1 MIKILHTADVH
12 LGREFPFLREKGRE
26 HRNQLLRTFERVID
40 LAISEKVSILLIA
53 GDLFDTNHV
62 YGIIIGKV
70 LAAFEKL
77 EDKDIPVCILHGT
90 HDAYNDDSIYRF
102 LHFPP
107 NVTVLTPGNQR
118 KVYTGL
124 DLTVYGKP
132 FDDKLIGESAVQG
145 LTIVKE
151 SSFHVGMAHCS
162 IRTKGFI
169 EKDGMILDRSEIA
182 NCGFDYLALGH
193 WHSFQDFS
201 QGDTKAFYCGSP
213 EPISMDQ
220 KAAGNVALV
229 TIREK
234 GDVTV
239 EPVRIGTRRIDAITV
254 DVGAARSVD
263 NIIQTIEAAADPGL
277 ILGVTLIG
285 LCGMDYDLDAQEI
298 EEQLAGQFFCLRV
311 EDKSHPKLE
320 EVSSEAIPEE
330 TVAGKFVRIMQQKIA
345 LAAAEHDKEIY
356 GEALK
361 LGYAMLQGRTQVI
374 E

>member
-26 HRNQLLRTFERVID
+26 HRNQLVRTFERVID
-40 LAISEKVSILLIA
+40 LAINEKVSILLIA

-77 EDKDIPVCILHGT
+77 EDQGIPVCILPGT
-90 HDAYNDDSIYRF
+90 HDVYNDDSIYRF

-107 NVTVLTPGNQR
+107 NVTVLTPDIER
-118 KVYTGL
+118 KVYAGL

-132 FDDKLIGESAVQG
+132 FDDKLIGESAVRG

-162 IRTKGFI
+162 IKTKGFI
-169 EKDGMILDRSEIA
+169 EKDSMILDRSEIA

-213 EPISMDQ
+213 EPISVDQ
-220 KAAGNVALV
+220 KAAGNAALV
-229 TIREK
+229 AIYEK
-234 GDVTV
+234 GHVTV
-239 EPVRIGTRRIDAITV
+239 EPVRVGTRIIDAMDIN
-254 DVGAARSVD
+254 VGSAKSVD
-263 NIIQTIEAAADPGL
+263 SIIQMIEARANPDL
-277 ILGVTLIG
+277 ILEVTLAG
-285 LCGMDYDLDAQEI
+285 LCGMDYDLNAQEI

-311 EDKSHPKLE
+311 EDESHPKLE
-320 EVSSEAIPEE
+320 EVSSETIPEE
-330 TVAGKFVRIMQQKIA
+330 TVAGKFVRMMQQRIA
-345 LAAAEHDKEIY
+345 SAGSEKDRDIY

-361 LGYAMLQGRTQVI
+361 LGFAVLQGRMQVI

>member
-12 LGREFPFLREKGRE
+12 LGREFPLLREKGRE

-40 LAISEKVSILLIA
+40 LAINEKVSILLIA

-77 EDKDIPVCILHGT
+77 KDKGIPVCILPGT

-107 NVTVLTPGNQR
+107 NVTILTPGNQK

-132 FDDKLIGESAVQG
+132 FNDKLIGESAVRG
-145 LTIVKE
+145 LTIVKK

-162 IRTKGFI
+162 IRIQGFV
-169 EKDGMILDRSEIA
+169 ENDSMILDRSEIA

-193 WHSFQDFS
+193 WHSFKDFS

-213 EPISMDQ
+213 EPITMDQ
-220 KAAGNVALV
+220 KDAGNVALV
-229 TIREK
+229 TIYEK
-234 GDVTV
+234 GNVAV
-239 EPVRIGTRRIDAITV
+239 EPVRIGTRRIDAISI
-254 DVGAARSVD
+254 DVGLAKSVD
-263 NIIQTIEAAADPGL
+263 NIIKMVEERADPNL
-277 ILGVTLIG
+277 ILKVTLTG
-285 LCGMDYDLDAQEI
+285 LCRMDCDLNFREI
-298 EEQLAGQFFCLRV
+298 EDQLAGQFFCLLV
-311 EDKSHPKLE
+311 VDESHPQLE
-320 EVSSEAIPEE
+320 EVSSEIIPEE
-330 TVAGKFVRIMQQKIA
+330 TVAGKFVGLMRQRIASTSQ
-345 LAAAEHDKEIY
+345 ENDKDIY
-356 GEALK
+356 EEALK
-361 LGYAMLQGRTQVI
+361 LGFAILQGRTQVI

>member
-12 LGREFPFLREKGRE
+12 LGREFIFLREKGRE

-40 LAISEKVSILLIA
+40 LAINEKVSILLIA

-77 EDKDIPVCILHGT
+77 ENQGIPVCILPGT
-90 HDAYNDDSIYRF
+90 HDAYNEDSIYRF

-107 NVTVLTPGNQR
+107 NVTVLTPDNEN
-118 KVYTGL
+118 KAYAGL

-132 FDDKLIGESAVQG
+132 FDDRLIGESALRG
-145 LTIVKE
+145 LSTVKE

-162 IRTKGFI
+162 IKTKGFI
-169 EKDGMILDRSEIA
+169 EKDSMILDRSEIA
-182 NCGFDYLALGH
+182 KCGFDYLALGH

-229 TIREK
+229 TIHEK
-234 GDVTV
+234 GNVTV
-239 EPVRIGTRRIDAITV
+239 APVRIGTRRIDAITI
-254 DVGAARSVD
+254 DVGSARSVD
-263 NIIQTIEAAADPGL
+263 NIIQTIEARANPDL
-277 ILGVTLIG
+277 ILRVTLAG
-285 LCGMDYDLDAQEI
+285 LCGMDYDLNAQEI

-311 EDKSHPKLE
+311 EDESHPKLE
-320 EVSSEAIPEE
+320 EVSSETIPEE
-330 TVAGKFVRIMQQKIA
+330 TVAGKFVRMMQQRIA
-345 LAAAEHDKEIY
+345 SAGTEKDREIY

-361 LGYAMLQGRTQVI
+361 LGFAMLQGRMQVI